1 MITATISASIAT
13 SASSSRSPLVRRPR
27 WPAKTSRHG
36 GGSFEAA
43 AGRSATV
50 VTGPAYGGS
59 PRSGR
64 DRRSSPT
71 ARAQSDADAAAA
83 YRGSFVTGPLNFADE
98 SASLGQLAD
107 RLTLVSGSAFCISDV
122 TGTISSSR
130 PHGLFLEDTRVLSRL
145 ELRVDGHL
153 PEPLT
158 SFASGMR
165 SATIVARTRR
175 PEDGWSLLVL
185 RRRSLDPSFRE
196 TVTLRNVSSE
206 IARCDV
212 TLALAADHASVFEV
226 KDQRPTTRTPLDG
239 SPIAGGV
246 AFVDE
251 DRRTVVTFD

>member
-1 MITATISASIAT
+1 MITATINASIAT
-13 SASSSRSPLVRRPR
+13 SASSSRSPPVKRPR
-27 WPAKTSRHG
+27 WPANTSRHG
-36 GGSFEAA
+36 GGSFEVV
-43 AGRSATV
+43 GRSATV
-50 VTGPAYGGS
+50 VTASAYGGP
-59 PRSGR
+59 PRSEP
-64 DRRSSPT
+64 DLRSSRRPAPGSVGT
-71 ARAQSDADAAAA
+71 HARARP
-83 YRGSFVTGPLNFADE
+83 YRGSSVTGPLTFADD

-130 PHGLFLEDTRVLSRL
+130 PHGLFLEDTRVLSGL
-145 ELRVDGHL
+145 EVRIDGHR

-175 PEDGWSLLVL
+175 TEAGWTLLVL
-185 RRRSLDPSFRE
+185 RRRSIDPSFRE
-196 TVTLRNVSSE
+196 SVTLRNVSGE

-239 SPIAGGV
+239 SPI
-246 AFVDE
+246 
-251 DRRTVVTFD
+251 